1 MLNSVKPFVG
11 VPGVNTI
18 YIHFIVGCR
27 ACFIELSV
35 TQSSPIMSNI
45 FIAKIQD
52 ILLLLSLKYLF
63 TLDLTDPLKWV
74 ARARECARGLTGLS

>member
-1 MLNSVKPFVG
+1 
-11 VPGVNTI
+11 
-18 YIHFIVGCR
+18 
-27 ACFIELSV
+27 
-35 TQSSPIMSNI
+35 MSNI

-52 ILLLLSLKYLF
+52 ILLLLPLKYLF